1 MKRFL
6 LIIFAV
12 LAVST
17 YNDCKAQ
24 RLLRNIT
31 RRAQNRVEEKVE
43 ERIYEEVEEEVDKK
57 VDEALDEVFEEEGD
71 STATETS
78 KTREERDRERTQRIM
93 TRMGANTTPVNIEE
107 SYAFSSNVKM
117 EIETWTNN
125 NLENKDYINSFF
137 TPDNQVFAYEVRNE
151 ENTENEKGFF
161 IIDQKNNATIIL
173 TEEDGEKNGIVTGI
187 DMDDLQN
194 FAAEEAEKDDT
205 DQADFSKAQK
215 TGRTKKILGYT
226 CEEYVFKGETEEST
240 LWISEGKDL
249 KTGNFFTSIYKNSSL
264 VSGYPGG
271 MIMEAETTDLNTNE
285 KSVMRVTEINDDIR
299 KEIDLSA
306 YNIINMGRINIPQET
321 GDE

>member
-1 MKRFL
+1 MKRT
-6 LIIFAV
+6 LIILFAILLV
-12 LAVST
+12 GI
-17 YNDCKAQ
+17 YNDCQAQ
-24 RLLRNIT
+24 RLLRNIA

-57 VDEALDEVFEEEGD
+57 VDEALDEAFEEEGD
-71 STATETS
+71 STATQTR
-78 KTREERDRERTQRIM
+78 KTRDERDRERAQRIM
-93 TRMGANTTPVNIEE
+93 ARMGANSTPVNIEE
-107 SYAFSSNVKM
+107 NYAFSANVKM
-117 EIETWTNN
+117 EIETWNNN

-137 TPDNQVFAYEVRNE
+137 TPDNQVFAYEVQNQ
-151 ENTENEKGFF
+151 ENSENQKGFF

-173 TEEDGEKNGIVTGI
+173 TEEDGEKNGVVTGI

-194 FAAEEAEKDDT
+194 FAAEEAKKDDT
-205 DQADFSKAQK
+205 DPADFSKAQK

-226 CEEYVFKGETEEST
+226 CEEYVFKGETEESI
-240 LWISEGKDL
+240 LWISKEKDL
-249 KTGNFFTSIYKNSSL
+249 KMGNFFSSIYKNSTL

-271 MIMEAETTDLNTNE
+271 MIMEAETTDRNTNE

-321 GDE
+321 GEE